1 MVDEAVWHRHYT
13 KSAKARL
20 EGADGTMLDV
30 FRSAVA
36 LAGDRPAIQYF
47 DTTLSYADL
56 DRLSDGLAAALI
68 ADGFAPG
75 DRLALML
82 QNMPQFVIAMLAAW
96 KAGGM
101 AVTINPMNR
110 EREVEG
116 ILADATPHS
125 VVVLDALVPIV
136 RAAAD
141 ALDAVAPR
149 LIVVGADRMQA
160 RNDRRVIP
168 QPAPDVS
175 ADTFDALAE
184 TPVGPGGLPGVSD
197 ADAVA
202 LLVYTSGTT
211 GKPKGAMLTHRN
223 LATNARIIMHWYDL
237 DKEPGAVL
245 AMAPFFHVT
254 GLVGHIA
261 VAIAARLPLVL
272 TWRFEPGVVLDA
284 IAEYRPGFTIGAMT
298 AYVALT
304 NVPGVTRDH
313 FASFHTIVSGGAAV
327 PPALVASFKELTGLY
342 MHNGYGLTETSA
354 GVIAVPAGREAPV
367 DPASGTLAV
376 GVPVSETHAWIADD
390 DGHPVAIGEIGEI
403 VISGP
408 TVASG
413 YWQRPEESAEAMR
426 ADGFRTG
433 DIGFVDAQGWVYV
446 VDRKKDMINAAGYKV
461 WPREVEDVLYGHPA
475 IREAAVVG
483 VVDAYRGETVRA
495 VVSLRDGQA
504 LDGAA
509 MQAWCRDR
517 LAAYKLPREMLIVG
531 ELPKTPSGKILRKD
545 LRGDI
550 VGAVRA

>member
-1 MVDEAVWHRHYT
+1 
-13 KSAKARL
+13 
-20 EGADGTMLDV
+20 
-30 FRSAVA
+30 
-36 LAGDRPAIQYF
+36 
-47 DTTLSYADL
+47 
-56 DRLSDGLAAALI
+56 
-68 ADGFAPG
+68 
-75 DRLALML
+75 
-82 QNMPQFVIAMLAAW
+82 
-96 KAGGM
+96 
-101 AVTINPMNR
+101 
-110 EREVEG
+110 
-116 ILADATPHS
+116 
-125 VVVLDALVPIV
+125 
-136 RAAAD
+136 
-141 ALDAVAPR
+141 
-149 LIVVGADRMQA
+149 
-160 RNDRRVIP
+160 
-168 QPAPDVS
+168 
-175 ADTFDALAE
+175 
-184 TPVGPGGLPGVSD
+184 
-197 ADAVA
+197 
-202 LLVYTSGTT
+202 
-211 GKPKGAMLTHRN
+211 
-223 LATNARIIMHWYDL
+223 
-237 DKEPGAVL
+237 
-245 AMAPFFHVT
+245 
-254 GLVGHIA
+254 
-261 VAIAARLPLVL
+261 
-272 TWRFEPGVVLDA
+272 
-284 IAEYRPGFTIGAMT
+284 MT

-413 YWQRPEESAEAMR
+413 YWQRPEESADAMR

>member
-1 MVDEAVWHRHYT
+1 VDEAVWHRHYT
-13 KSAKARL
+13 KSARARL

-36 LAGDRPAIQYF
+36 LAGDRPAIRYF

-68 ADGFAPG
+68 AGGFAPG

-110 EREVEG
+110 EREVEV

>member
-1 MVDEAVWHRHYT
+1 MDEAVWHRHYT
-13 KSAKARL
+13 KSARARL

-36 LAGDRPAIQYF
+36 LAGDRPAIRYF

-68 ADGFAPG
+68 AGGFAPG

-110 EREVEG
+110 EREVEV

>member
-1 MVDEAVWHRHYT
+1 MDEAVWHRHYT

-36 LAGDRPAIQYF
+36 LAGDRPAIRYF

-110 EREVEG
+110 EREVEV

-168 QPAPDVS
+168 QSAPDVS

-413 YWQRPEESAEAMR
+413 YWQRPEESADAMR

-433 DIGFVDAQGWVYV
+433 YIGFVDAQGWVYV

>member
-1 MVDEAVWHRHYT
+1 MDEAVWHRHYT
-13 KSAKARL
+13 KSARARL

-36 LAGDRPAIQYF
+36 LAGDRPAIRYF

-68 ADGFAPG
+68 AHGFAPG

-110 EREVEG
+110 EREVEV

>member
-1 MVDEAVWHRHYT
+1 MDEAVWHRHYT

>member
-1 MVDEAVWHRHYT
+1 VDEAVWLRHYT
-13 KSAKARL
+13 KGAKVWL
-20 EGADGTMLDV
+20 DGAHGTMLDV
-30 FRSAVA
+30 FRAAVA
-36 LAGDRPAIQYF
+36 DAGDGPAIHYF
-47 DTTLSYADL
+47 DTTLTYADL

-68 ADGFAPG
+68 AGGFVPG

-96 KAGGM
+96 KAGGI

-110 EREVEG
+110 EREVEV
-116 ILADATPHS
+116 ILTDAAPHS
-125 VVVLDALVPIV
+125 VVVLDALAPIV
-136 RAAAD
+136 QAAAD
-141 ALDAVAPR
+141 ALGDAAPR
-149 LIVVGADRMQA
+149 LIVVGADRMQS

-168 QPAPDVS
+168 HPVPGLA
-175 ADTFDALAE
+175 ADTFDALAA
-184 TPVGPGGLPGVSD
+184 TPVGPAGLPGVTD
-197 ADAVA
+197 DDAVA

-211 GKPKGAMLTHRN
+211 GKPKGAMLSHRN
-223 LATNARIIMHWYDL
+223 LASNARIIMHWYDL
-237 DKEPGAVL
+237 DREPGAVL

-261 VAIAARLPLVL
+261 VAMAARLPLVL
-272 TWRFEPGVVLDA
+272 SWRFEPGVVLDA
-284 IAEYRPGFTIGAMT
+284 IAEHRPGFTIGAMT

-327 PPALVASFKELTGLY
+327 PPALVASFKALTGLY

-354 GVIAVPAGREAPV
+354 GVIAVPAGREAPI

-376 GVPVSETHAWIADD
+376 GVPVTGTHAWIADD
-390 DGHPVAIGEIGEI
+390 DGRPVAIGEIGEI
-403 VISGP
+403 IISGP
-408 TVASG
+408 TVAAG

-483 VVDAYRGETVRA
+483 VGDAYRGETVRA

-504 LDGAA
+504 IDSAS
-509 MQAWCRDR
+509 MRAWCRDR
-517 LAAYKLPREMLIVG
+517 LAAYKLPRELLILH